1 MSSYSI
7 LHLLWTLFIKKYNGR
22 DSFWRLVKQKKKLK
36 KQKNIYSNDLPVSLH
51 SIHEVGSSIQKK
63 VNK

>member
-22 DSFWRLVKQKKKLK
+22 DSFWRLIKQKKKLK

-51 SIHEVGSSIQKK
+51 SIHEVDSSIQKK
-63 VNK
+63 